1 MAEVLS
7 RQTAAEIENE
17 MESNQT
23 EIKENVLE
31 RERSFKRT
39 RKRWNKDKNSEA
51 STFEKKEFKT

>member
-23 EIKENVLE
+23 EIKENVPE

>member
-39 RKRWNKDKNSEA
+39 RKRWNKYKNSEA